1 MLETAASLASFA
13 FRPLFWMPEVIGT
26 NDKGET
32 GPISVMVTQSMGV
45 HPDTPL
51 GFCAQTYGPI
61 LGINQDFRRWTGYEE
76 CFQVLSLARRVAQE
90 PDGIRI
96 DTYEPAPDHVGVL
109 KVQII
114 EQIVYVQN
122 CEPVVQVL
130 QHSSSALIM
139 LSPPLKP

>member
-1 MLETAASLASFA
+1 
-13 FRPLFWMPEVIGT
+13 MP
-26 NDKGET
+26 D
-32 GPISVMVTQSMGV
+32 GPVLCQPPPRSTRSSTVEWG
-45 HPDTPL
+45 
-51 GFCAQTYGPI
+51 ATYGPI